1 MKKKDHMASLFAAAE
16 TLSTFKLAGS
26 RRLHYPRFDLS
37 CRSHDD
43 SSFCGHRG
51 EFVVIPEKPTLRKAF
66 SVAAKTRTS
75 SVALGG
81 AEAESVSVIPAKAES
96 SSADASAWI
105 PAFAGMTIREGFDLH
120 TAWFRLPKQPACPYN
135 GGRFCE

>member
-1 MKKKDHMASLFAAAE
+1 MMKKKDHMASLFAAAE

-26 RRLHYPRFDLS
+26 RRLHYPRLDLS

-81 AEAESVSVIPAKAES
+81 AEAESVSVIPAKAEIQTLVS
-96 SSADASAWI
+96 EPLDSPFRGNDDQRRVRPPHSVVQAS
-105 PAFAGMTIREGFDLH
+105 
-120 TAWFRLPKQPACPYN
+120 
-135 GGRFCE
+135 